1 MNTVD
6 KQKLMEW
13 IKNRRIA
20 LEGMVSRYTGYHERY
35 LSGQHRALVDVEWEL
50 QEGRFDASELPEPE
64 GLREPVRWFAELM
77 EDKLRENDY
86 KGGWDNENIYW
97 LWERLREETSE
108 LLAAIDATRDLY
120 ADPINIAL
128 EAADI
133 ANFAMMIADLARKK
147 IEL

>member
-1 MNTVD
+1 MA
-6 KQKLMEW
+6 
-13 IKNRRIA
+13 R
-20 LEGMVSRYTGYHERY
+20 
-35 LSGQHRALVDVEWEL
+35 
-50 QEGRFDASELPEPE
+50 
-64 GLREPVRWFAELM
+64 LRESVQWFAELM
-77 EDKLRENDY
+77 ENKLRENDY

-97 LWERLREETSE
+97 LWERLRDESSE